1 MPENFV
7 GKEEF
12 NILVKRVDKMELQ
25 NEKNEELLR
34 EVDKKVDVILEKL
47 TNVNNSE
54 DLKLAPI
61 IKRIDDLEDS
71 KKWLW
76 RAIREYGHRFGNKI
90 LDWIGGKK
98 YEKE

>member
-1 MPENFV
+1 MAESYV

-12 NILVKRVDKMELQ
+12 NILVKRVDKMEDQ
-25 NEKNEELLR
+25 NEKNEKLLQ
-34 EVDKKVDVILEKL
+34 EVDKKVDVILEKI
-47 TNVNNSE
+47 TNVSKTE

-61 IKRIDDLEDS
+61 IKRVDELEES

-76 RAIREYGHRFGNKI
+76 RAIREHDNRFNYKI

-98 YEKE
+98 YEK